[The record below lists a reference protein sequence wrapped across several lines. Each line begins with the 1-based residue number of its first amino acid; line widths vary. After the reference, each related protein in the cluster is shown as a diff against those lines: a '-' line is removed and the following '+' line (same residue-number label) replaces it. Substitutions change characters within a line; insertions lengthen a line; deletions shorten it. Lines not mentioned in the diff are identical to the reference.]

1 MIFQKVVMHHK
12 SIADMGGTGKMNQGL
27 TPAAE
32 RAAPDT
38 AAACTAD
45 SAAPAA
51 VE

>member
-1 MIFQKVVMHHK
+1 MIFQKAVIHDK
-12 SIADMGGTGKMNQGL
+12 SIADMGGTGRMTQGL